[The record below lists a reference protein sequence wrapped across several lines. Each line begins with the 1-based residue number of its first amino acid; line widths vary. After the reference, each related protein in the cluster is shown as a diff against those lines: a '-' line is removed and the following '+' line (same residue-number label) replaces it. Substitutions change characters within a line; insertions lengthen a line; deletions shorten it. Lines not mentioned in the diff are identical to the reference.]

1 MGKRIPGIRRNEN
14 TGRWEY
20 RFTYEGHRY
29 SVSGDTQ
36 VDCLEKRK
44 EKEKQVD
51 REGYLRNDKI
61 TLNQYFKEW
70 IAQKERQVKGATVY
84 LYTLVFRKNI
94 SPSLGRYRVRE
105 IERRQVVEL
114 MNKVAD
120 TRGIGAANYARR
132 VIASILKGAVQDEVI
147 ARNVAESIPSLKDP
161 RPPARETVHR
171 ELSEQEL
178 KDFFF
183 LARNSLYYNAFRL
196 MIHTGI
202 RVGECLALQWKDLD
216 FKRGM
221 IHITKTV
228 TRSKEGEWIV
238 GSTPKTKKSKRDIP
252 MNVPIRAAIKDQ
264 LEMQRDLYGSIDLCG
279 FVFPGGNG
287 EMAIPVTMNA
297 VITNLIRKGG
307 RANPS
312 IFIEPF
318 SVHAFRDT
326 FASRAVRA
334 GVPANT
340 LKEILGHSSLAM
352 TMDLYAHVNQQDK
365 IEGMEKMLSVNF

>member
-1 MGKRIPGIRRNEN
+1 MKRIPGMRLNER

-20 RFTYEGHRY
+20 RFFYEGRRY

-36 VDCLEKRK
+36 IECMERRK
-44 EKEKQVD
+44 DKEKQVD

-70 IAQKERQVKGATVY
+70 IAQKEREVKGATIFQ
-84 LYTLVFRKNI
+84 YTIAFRNNI
-94 SPSLGRYRVRE
+94 SPMLGRYQVKR
-105 IERRQVVEL
+105 IERRQVVE
-114 MNKVAD
+114 MINKTAD
-120 TRGIGAANYARR
+120 KKGVGAGNYARSLI
-132 VIASILKGAVQDEVI
+132 VTIFKNAVQDEVI
-147 ARNVAESIPSLKDP
+147 PRNVAQSIPALKDP

-183 LARNSLYYNAFRL
+183 LARDSLYYNAFRL
-196 MIHTGI
+196 MLHTGI

-216 FKRGM
+216 FKKGM
-221 IHITKTV
+221 IRITKTL
-228 TRSKEGEWIV
+228 TRSKQGKWTL

-264 LEMQRDLYGSIDLCG
+264 MEMQRNLHGSIDLCG
-279 FVFPGGNG
+279 FVFSKEDGGMAAPGTINS
-287 EMAIPVTMNA
+287 AIT
-297 VITNLIRKGG
+297 TRIRKGKKQ
-307 RANPS
+307 NPP
-312 IFIEPF
+312 IIIEPF

-334 GVPANT
+334 GIPPNT